1 MTYQN
6 KLTLKITANI
16 LGVSLA
22 TIRRIAKSDKTFPE
36 IEIIGRSKYV
46 DSKAFYKWLSDQVG
60 FKVSAPD
67 KAISSPQLQKMLD
80 KSHTWV
86 WVNVK
91 NKTLPKPFKI
101 GRLNFWITTM
111 VDYIRQ
117 VAGKNVKVGQY
128 SIAPDSVEKARL
140 SAGVIK

>member
-1 MTYQN
+1 MPYQN
-6 KLTLKITANI
+6 KLTLKITASI
-16 LGVSLA
+16 LGVSPT
-22 TIRRIAKSDKTFPE
+22 TISRLAKSDKTFPK
-36 IEIIGRSKYV
+36 IKTIGRSKFI
-46 DSKAFYKWLSDQVG
+46 DNEAFYEWLSLKAG

-101 GRLNFWITTM
+101 GRLNFWM
-111 VDYIRQ
+111 LSQ
-117 VAGKNVKVGQY
+117 F
-128 SIAPDSVEKARL
+128 EKLEQA
-140 SAGVIK
+140 A

>member
-1 MTYQN
+1 MIKA
-6 KLTLKITANI
+6 KLTPKDTANI
-16 LGVSLA
+16 LGCVSPKTVLNLSRKP
-22 TIRRIAKSDKTFPE
+22 TEKKPNPSYDPTFPAFE
-36 IEIIGRSKYV
+36 TIGRSKYV

-101 GRLNFWITTM
+101 GRLNFWM
-111 VDYIRQ
+111 LSQ
-117 VAGKNVKVGQY
+117 F
-128 SIAPDSVEKARL
+128 EKLEQA
-140 SAGVIK
+140 A